1 MLVAQSSAKDSS
13 TATITG
19 RTSDNTEVAEVTIDG
34 QIVALNSDGD
44 FSTNGFVPRG
54 GKEVEI
60 IAYDLNG
67 NKASKRLFLIR
78 DEVQENNITFAGL
91 NQVEKVKSNPNAIAL
106 IIGVG
111 EYERNPAAIYADKD
125 ARMFYDYAIR
135 KLGMPAGNIK
145 RIGQ

>member
-19 RTSDNTEVAEVTIDG
+19 RVSDNTEVAEVTIDG
-34 QIVALNSDGD
+34 QIVAINSDGSFTTD
-44 FSTNGFVPRG
+44 RFVPRG

-78 DEVQENNITFAGL
+78 DEVQEVKGPIFPSL
-91 NQVEKVKSNPNAIAL
+91 NPSTRSAKSNPNAIAL

-125 ARMFYDYAIR
+125 ARMFYDYADT
-135 KLGMPAGNIK
+135 
-145 RIGQ
+145 